1 MWAKQLALSNGEDDD
16 KGEQMSE
23 DLVGRTAG
31 SLGGYDSQYAMNE
44 FLANA
49 DDAGTTKF
57 TTLPSNRYKDL
68 CL

>member
-16 KGEQMSE
+16 EGEQMSE

-57 TTLPSNRYKDL
+57 TTLPSNRYEDL
-68 CL
+68 RL